1 LHIREKKVIKGLAQ
15 FFDFESGKYIY
26 FTETSVAIQIV
37 NTLDILNII
46 IPFFDRYNIKGA
58 KELDFIDFKK
68 VAEIINSKDHLT
80 EDGFNK
86 ILTIK
91 DNMNLKRK

>member
-1 LHIREKKVIKGLAQ
+1 M
-15 FFDFESGKYIY
+15 
-26 FTETSVAIQIV
+26 
-37 NTLDILNII
+37 NII